1 MHRTPRSYLTSWLL
15 LPLLDPTRPDP
26 SRPAGRIIHRATLA
40 WCVGHTKF
48 NRITWRREVC
58 KFDSWFALTQR
69 GSWSAVGKHG
79 QMTCFV
85 KMTRGRLF
93 ALRCQFQNASKHAL
107 FSCSVTDM
115 FTQLNQCFTVIKKL
129 DCPNPDVSRNYM
141 RRFAKVCFLDDLLSV
156 CNT

>member
-1 MHRTPRSYLTSWLL
+1 
-15 LPLLDPTRPDP
+15 
-26 SRPAGRIIHRATLA
+26 
-40 WCVGHTKF
+40 
-48 NRITWRREVC
+48 
-58 KFDSWFALTQR
+58 
-69 GSWSAVGKHG
+69 
-79 QMTCFV
+79 MTCFV

-141 RRFAKVCFLDDLLSV
+141 RRFAQVRFLGDLLSV
-156 CNT
+156 CNTCPSSGQALLDVSHLEFAEKVPSYSLELS